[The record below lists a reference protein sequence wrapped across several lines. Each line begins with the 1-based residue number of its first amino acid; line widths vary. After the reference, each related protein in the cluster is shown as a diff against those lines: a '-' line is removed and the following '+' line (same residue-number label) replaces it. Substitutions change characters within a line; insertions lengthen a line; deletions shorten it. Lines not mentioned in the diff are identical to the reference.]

1 MAGHGPTQWTDPM
14 DLSVCAVPEGTW
26 PSRIDPID
34 ASNTARPRETEV
46 HAGRIKSSSDYRGN
60 RGAISRQSNHYLA
73 KDGSNPAYSMV
84 EQAEGPGSSR
94 EEQKPTSRQC
104 RSAPT

>member
-26 PSRIDPID
+26 PSRIDPIN

-46 HAGRIKSSSDYRGN
+46 HA
-60 RGAISRQSNHYLA
+60 
-73 KDGSNPAYSMV
+73 
-84 EQAEGPGSSR
+84 E
-94 EEQKPTSRQC
+94 
-104 RSAPT
+104 